1 MKAQPL
7 VGFGKIPA
15 PRSAAALG
23 LTMQAGIV
31 LLGNAAPP
39 VTPAGATPPG
49 QFAYWMDAG
58 MVVVRGATAVIA
70 LPPGSVAGNTTS
82 PAALGY
88 MLARGTLTLN
98 SPP

>member
-1 MKAQPL
+1 MNAHPL

-15 PRSAAALG
+15 LRSAAALG

-31 LLGNAAPP
+31 LFGNGCPG

-49 QFAYWMDAG
+49 QFAYWIDAG
-58 MVVVRGATAVIA
+58 MVVSSGATAVIA
-70 LPPGSVAGNTTS
+70 LPPGSVAGNTTLPVAS
-82 PAALGY
+82 GY
-88 MLARGTLTLN
+88 MLASGTFTLN